1 MVRIRT
7 NREIQLITES
17 CQIVA
22 DTLEKL
28 SAEMIPGKSI
38 LELDRIAEEYIRSQ
52 NARPAFKGYRG
63 YPSTLCVTVDDEVVH
78 GIPNNRKLKEGEIIS
93 VDVGSFI
100 DGFYGDHAKTF
111 SIGQVDSEKEM
122 LMSVT
127 NDCLM
132 VAIENAVPGN
142 RIGDIGHA
150 VQVKAESHGYGVVR
164 ELVGHGIGTKLH
176 EEPQIPNYGNP
187 GSGPIIKSGM
197 CFAIEPMINMGLP
210 EVFTKK
216 DGWTICTKDGLPSA
230 QFEHTITITET
241 GAKILTI

>member
-1 MVRIRT
+1 MIHIRNT
-7 NREIQLITES
+7 GEIEKMS
-17 CQIVA
+17 KACQIVKE
-22 DTLEKL
+22 TLEL
-28 SAEMIPGKSI
+28 IEALITPGI
-38 LELDRIAEEYIRSQ
+38 TPLELDTEAENFIRSKG
-52 NARPAFKGYRG
+52 AEPGFKGLYG
-63 YPSTLCVTVDDEVVH
+63 FPATLCISVDDEVVH

-93 VDVGSFI
+93 VDVGSLI

-187 GSGPIIKSGM
+187 RSGPKIKAGM

-210 EVFTKK
+210 EVYTKK
-216 DGWTICTKDGLPSA
+216 DGWTVCTKDGLPSA
-230 QFEHTITITET
+230 HFEHTITITET
-241 GAKILTI
+241 GAEILTI